1 MRTLEKTMQAM
12 ASTNDD
18 KLMRVKTGAAERLLV
33 PCVRLALA
41 AGFLSSVADRFGLWG
56 APGSPKAAWGNWSN
70 FVRYTAVLN
79 FFLPQRIAPIL
90 AVVVTVAESS
100 LGVLLILGLWKREVA
115 ALSAGLLCLFA
126 LAMSVALG
134 VKAPLDYSVFA
145 ASGAAT
151 MVCLLAQEKERRQTG
166 MSVPQK

>member
-1 MRTLEKTMQAM
+1 MRTVEKTMQAT
-12 ASTNDD
+12 AFTNDG
-18 KLMRVKTGAAERLLV
+18 KLTREKTGAAEWLLV

-56 APGSPKAAWGNWSN
+56 PPGSPKAAWGNWSN
-70 FVRYTAVLN
+70 FVKYTAVLN
-79 FFLPQRIAPIL
+79 FFLPQRIAPML
-90 AVVVTVAESS
+90 AVVVTIAESS
-100 LGVLLILGLWKREVA
+100 LGVLLILRLWKREVA

-151 MVCLLAQEKERRQTG
+151 MLFLQAQKKEGRQTG
-166 MSVPQK
+166 MSVSQK